1 VCADAEA
8 PMTYALLGLSILL
21 LAILTPTLVWLHA
34 EVSEGKHLRDRLD
47 EEMKLGAQYRS
58 ERDVEVQAH
67 AVIAD
72 QLKTEKQLR
81 AVAEAQRNEAMR
93 RARAYLAQSL
103 ANASEGDIDAA
114 IVDLFSSPLGVVRPQ
129 VPAASRPA
137 PGSDDLEKP

>member
-1 VCADAEA
+1 
-8 PMTYALLGLSILL
+8 MIWALLGTTVLFIGL
-21 LAILTPTLVWLHA
+21 LAPALVWLHA

-47 EEMKLGAQYRS
+47 EEMKLAAQYRS
-58 ERDVEVQAH
+58 ERDVEVVAH
-67 AVIAD
+67 AVTKD
-72 QLKTEKQLR
+72 LLDKEQHLR
-81 AVAEAQRNEAMR
+81 AATEAQRNDAMR

-137 PGSDDLEKP
+137 PGSDDLEVP